1 MMSLFKSFWN
11 IPDRFHYQIQMYHII
26 TSATEPTLW
35 SIFILDSRFSRAK
48 NIVIV
53 LV

>member
-1 MMSLFKSFWN
+1 MPLFKSFWN
-11 IPDRFHYQIQMYHII
+11 IPERFHYQIQMYHII
-26 TSATEPTLW
+26 ASATKPALW
-35 SIFILDSRFSRAK
+35 LIFILDLRFSRAK